1 MRVARLL
8 WSISAKI
15 RWGFGIFIVVVSV
28 LAWKTFTTSNE
39 SRAINDRINNLYA
52 PSVMLLEELDY
63 QLERAHMLMK
73 HWVYVQETNED
84 PARIEARTLCT
95 QIIPLQL
102 SRIDT
107 VSRGWSSDQRM
118 QFNVMSGKVQ
128 EVLNAYGDIRNLL
141 PDFKS
146 LDPDYTPVPTIM
158 EAESYFNQPK
168 KILDPLQSG
177 RAIILQ
183 LTEEHRS
190 DMAIE
195 IGRMNSSFETLNGLL
210 IWGAPS
216 VIFIGILMAFIITR
230 SIQRPV
236 NSLRQKLNNL
246 SRGIYS
252 LHSTR
257 IKNDEIGDMAKAVDL
272 LIRNFERTKEFSLSI
287 GAGKFDMPYEPLS
300 EHDELG
306 ASLLQMRDDLAS
318 YRNEMEEKVS
328 AQTLEIREQKERV
341 ERQSERVTELYTDL
355 QASIDYAQRLQS
367 TILPS
372 SEAIREVF
380 ADHFVMYLPKA
391 TVSGDFYWF
400 ANKGKKLMFAAAD
413 CTGHGVPGAFMSLV
427 GHNALN
433 QATKVYFKPSQVL
446 NTVNRL
452 SAQALRANENHLVKD
467 GMDIALCS
475 IDMETM
481 ELEYSGAQNP
491 VYIVRGNEL
500 IEMDAD
506 GFSIGSYVNGEREF
520 TAKKFQLQTGDCI
533 YGFSDGY
540 ADQFGGPFGKK
551 FMRKQFRQLLL
562 EINSLSMNQQHAA
575 LQQRFNDWKGDHEQV
590 DDVLVVGVRI

>member
-15 RWGFGIFIVVVSV
+15 TWGFGIFMVVVSA
-28 LAWKTFTTSNE
+28 LAWNTYTTLNE
-39 SRAINDRINNLYA
+39 SRAINDRINSVYA

-73 HWVYVQETNED
+73 HWVYVQEINED
-84 PARIEARTLCT
+84 QARIEARTLCT
-95 QIIPLQL
+95 QTIPLQL
-102 SRIDT
+102 SRIDS
-107 VSRGWSSDQRM
+107 VSQGWSSDQVT
-118 QFNVMSGKVQ
+118 QLNVMTSKVQ
-128 EVLNAYGDIRNLL
+128 EVLNAYGDIRKLL

-146 LDPDYTPVPTIM
+146 LDPDYTPVPIIM
-158 EAESYFNQPK
+158 EAESYFNEPK
-168 KILDPLQSG
+168 RILDPLQSG

-183 LTEEHRS
+183 LTVEHRL

-195 IGRMNSSFETLNGLL
+195 IGKMNSSFETLNGLF
-210 IWGAPS
+210 IWGVPS
-216 VIFIGILMAFIITR
+216 VILFGIFMTFITTR

-246 SRGIYS
+246 SKGIYS
-252 LHSTR
+252 LHNTR

-287 GAGKFDMPYEPLS
+287 GAGKFDMAYEPLS

-372 SEAIREVF
+372 EEAISEVF
-380 ADHFVMYLPKA
+380 AQHFIMYRPKA

-433 QATKVYFKPSQVL
+433 QATKVYNKPSQVL

-467 GMDIALCS
+467 GMDIALCTV
-475 IDMETM
+475 DLEAM
-481 ELEYSGAQNP
+481 ELEFSGAQNP
-491 VYIVRGNEL
+491 LYIVRGSEL
-500 IEMDAD
+500 IELEAD

-520 TAKKFQLQTGDCI
+520 TAKKSELKSGDCI
-533 YGFSDGY
+533 YAFSDGY
-540 ADQFGGPFGKK
+540 ADQFGGPAGKK

-562 EINSLSMNQQHAA
+562 EINSLPMNEQLAA
-575 LQQRFNDWKGDHEQV
+575 LQKRFDDWRGDQEQV

>member
-1 MRVARLL
+1 MRVVRL

-15 RWGFGIFIVVVSV
+15 RWGFGIFIVVVSA
-28 LAWKTFTTSNE
+28 LAWKTYTTLNE
-39 SRAINDRINNLYA
+39 SRAINDRINNVYA
-52 PSVMLLEELDY
+52 PSVKLLEEWDY

-73 HWVYVQETNED
+73 HWVYVQEINED
-84 PARIEARTLCT
+84 QARMEARTLCT

-102 SRIDT
+102 SRIDS
-107 VSRGWSSDQRM
+107 VSAGWSGDQRM
-118 QFNVMSGKVQ
+118 QLNVMTAKVQ
-128 EVLNAYGDIRNLL
+128 EVLNAYGEIRKLL

-146 LDPDYTPVPTIM
+146 LDPEYTPVPIIM
-158 EAESYFNQPK
+158 EAESYFNERK
-168 KILDPLQSG
+168 RILDPLQDG

-183 LTEEHRS
+183 LSEEHRS

-195 IGRMNSSFETLNGLL
+195 IARMNSSFETLNGLF
-210 IWGAPS
+210 IWGVPS
-216 VIFIGILMAFIITR
+216 VILIGILMAFIITR

-287 GAGKFDMPYEPLS
+287 GAGKFDMPFEPLS

-355 QASIDYAQRLQS
+355 QASIDYAQRLQN
-367 TILPS
+367 TILPGP
-372 SEAIREVF
+372 EAIREVF
-380 ADHFVMYLPKA
+380 PQHFIFYRPKA

-467 GMDIALCS
+467 GMDIALCTV
-475 IDMETM
+475 DLEAM
-481 ELEYSGAQNP
+481 ELEFSGAQNP
-491 VYIVRGNEL
+491 VYIVRGTEL
-500 IEMDAD
+500 IELSADA
-506 GFSIGSYVNGEREF
+506 FSIGSYVNGEREF
-520 TAKKFQLQTGDCI
+520 TGKTSDLRSGDCI
-533 YGFSDGY
+533 YAFSDGY
-540 ADQFGGPFGKK
+540 ADQFGGPAGKK

-562 EINSLSMNQQHAA
+562 EINSLSMDEQLLA
-575 LQQRFNDWKGDHEQV
+575 LQQRFDDWRGGQEQV
-590 DDVLVVGVRI
+590 DDVLVIGVRV